1 MDMAILLY
9 LIIGEIMKYNVGDL
23 IFIKNIDPRPRPPL
37 RLRLRRRTT
46 DHCRHR
52 IRLRPRLDLDV
63 FPHLKNTY
71 GVIIEVINHSDAWEG
86 QSAEDDNVYFWY
98 SQVDAK
104 TYWFCENELTEY

>member
-1 MDMAILLY
+1 
-9 LIIGEIMKYNVGDL
+9 MKYQDGDL
-23 IFIKNIDPRPRPPL
+23 VLVKKFEYKTDLYFPRL
-37 RLRLRRRTT
+37 HLHFT
-46 DHCRHR
+46 
-52 IRLRPRLDLDV
+52 PRLDLDV